1 MDELDDKPLQAT
13 LRNEFAVVQVSV
25 TGRADG
31 SVLAIR
37 EPATG
42 SSITLDALEAE
53 ALIRADRELFRQ
65 LLLRDEPID
74 DADAGFPDG
83 AVPSMRTGD
92 SDRSAPSPSEM
103 GRQ

>member
-1 MDELDDKPLQAT
+1 MNELDDKPLQAT

-31 SVLAIR
+31 SVLTIR

-42 SSITLDALEAE
+42 SSITLDALEVE
-53 ALIRADRELFRQ
+53 ALTRADRELFRR
-65 LLLRDEPID
+65 LLLLDEPVD
-74 DADAGFPDG
+74 DADVEFADG
-83 AVPSMRTGD
+83 AVPSMRTGG
-92 SDRSAPSPSEM
+92 SDRSAPSPSEL